1 MRTVRRGFW
10 IWLWAGLMVLAGC
23 GPAEDPPVG
32 NPPQSSVKAEA
43 ASTQQDLQPGALSV
57 LDVSER
63 EWDGKRGIAVTF
75 SRPLAT
81 NKNIQSYF
89 SISDQADGAIA
100 GAWVVDDSG
109 SKAWFMN
116 AEPERTYSVRVHA
129 GLLAQNGEALVA
141 DYTAQVTLAS
151 LKASVNFAS
160 EGSVLP
166 LGYAAGLPVV
176 SVNVDAVEMDFFRVK
191 DDQLAQFV
199 ERTQRY
205 GHASWATAY
214 LAELSELVYTARFDL
229 KPEPNRRTTLDI
241 PLQPIDALK
250 PAGVYLAVMRRPG
263 QYSQPQITWFTRTD
277 IGLHVRQYS
286 TGWQVQTHSLTT
298 GEVLANVQVKIL
310 NRKNEVLVEATTNA
324 EGAVRVDA
332 PKGAQSL
339 VALREQQ
346 LTLLDLQRSTL
357 DLSAFELG
365 TRPQLPQEFFVYGP
379 RDLYRPGEEVT
390 FAGLLRD
397 GDGLLKG
404 ASVLRADIRS
414 PNGTKVKSF
423 KWVAQTQG
431 YYQYQWVIPQ
441 DAATGTWW
449 LEVHGALKNPV
460 RYRFQVEEFL
470 PERLKVTLGGD
481 QGHLQPTDMTAPL
494 VVPIQSD
501 YLYGAP
507 AAGNR
512 ASAFVRMQLWQ
523 NPIPALPHYHFG
535 HVLEDQFLAYSEL
548 NDIALDD
555 TGTGQWRI
563 ESNWQATQSPL
574 KAQVTASVYES
585 GGRAVTRAQSVL
597 LWPAETLIGIRP
609 GFAEGANPK
618 AQSRV
623 RFDLINAT
631 ATGGLKA
638 LAAAE
643 VRLIQE
649 DRQYFWE
656 YNDHEGWHWRW
667 TEKEFPVFEQTVALT
682 DARATAIDVPVTWGH
697 YRLEVKDA
705 ASGRVSSLRFFAGH
719 DWYYD
724 WKNAKNQTAARPDV
738 INLALDK
745 PAYQAGESA
754 ELKILPPSAG
764 QVLVMVEGD
773 RPLWSQVVNVPK
785 AGALVTLPIDPQW
798 REHNLYVTAMMVEPI
813 GDKTRMTP
821 KRSLGLLHLPLDRS
835 ARKLQL
841 ALETPDTVR
850 PSQTLTVPV
859 SLGVPHA
866 RTHVT
871 LAAVDVGVLNIS
883 DFKTPDAF
891 EHFFGKRQYTA
902 HVQDMYAEV
911 IEYRNNRAAKE
922 RFGGDADLTRGG
934 KQPNSEVQIVSL
946 FSGLQT
952 FDAEGRA
959 EIDLTLPDFNGRL
972 RLMALAFNDAQYGH
986 AEAELT
992 VASPIVAELAMP
1004 RFLAFGDRAM
1014 ATLDVQN
1021 MTEQQET
1028 LNLSLGVSGAVALTD
1043 STLSAHTLSLAP
1055 KQKITLEFPLEAVGV
1070 DGAGTLDLTLSSTHS
1085 GSLKRQWRL
1094 GVRPAYPAVTHKWQP
1109 VLQNGET
1116 FTLSAEAVDEVI
1128 PTTLQGTLQ
1137 VSPFV
1142 NLNAA
1147 EHLRH
1152 LLGYPYGCL
1161 EQTTSKA
1168 EPLTYASGEVQ
1179 ALMGLSRLDEVE
1191 RLKRIQA
1198 GVDRVRQFSRPG
1210 GGFGLWGKNS
1220 PEEHWLTAYATQFL
1234 LNAQNQGADVPEVLL
1249 SASLKRLQFYLS
1261 SAGALNRARWSE
1273 DPKHYAF
1280 ATRAFAAYVLSQA
1293 NQASLGTLRTLYQRD
1308 FKHAKTGLAQ
1318 LHLALALRRAGDLKT
1333 SQAAMSE
1340 ALNWRPGEREYL
1352 GDYGSAVRD
1361 LGQMVHLLLSHQV
1374 QVPEALALAVALRD
1388 ETRGRR
1394 WLSTQERT
1402 ALFLAGL
1409 ALGAKADAAWA
1420 GNWQVGDTP
1429 AQAIAS
1435 EGLWQKGFSPEAL
1448 GAGVT
1453 LASRHT
1459 ASLFVEATLNGYTRT
1474 PPPAS
1479 DEGIHLARNWYTVKG
1494 EPTTPA
1500 RAKVGDLLVVH
1511 LALSVDERVPD
1522 ALVVNLLP
1530 AGLELENQNL
1540 DHAIALEDFKVAGEP
1555 IATLTASTQRVYEE
1569 FRDDRYVAALDL
1581 AEGRASHV
1589 FFLVRAVTPGVFQLP
1604 PALAEDMY
1612 RPDIRGVSAS
1622 EGVLEVIQHARDA
1635 KGP

>member
-1 MRTVRRGFW
+1 MRTLRRGFGV
-10 IWLWAGLMVLAGC
+10 WLWVGLMSLAGC
-23 GPAEDPPVG
+23 GPAEEPLVG
-32 NPPQSSVKAEA
+32 NLPLSSVETET
-43 ASTQQDLQPGALSV
+43 ASTRQDLQPGFLNI

-81 NKNIQSYF
+81 DKNIQPYF
-89 SISDQADGAIA
+89 SVSNQADGSVA

-109 SKAWFMN
+109 KKAWFMG
-116 AEPERTYSVRVHA
+116 AEPEKTYSVRIHA
-129 GLLAQNGEALVA
+129 GLLAQNGEALAA
-141 DYTAQVTLAS
+141 DYTSQVTLAA

-191 DDQLAQFV
+191 DDQLAQFI

-205 GHASWATAY
+205 GHSSWASAY

-241 PLQPIDALK
+241 PLQSIDALK
-250 PAGVYLAVMRRPG
+250 SAGVYLAVMRKPG
-263 QYSQPQITWFTRTD
+263 QYNQPKITWFTRTD
-277 IGLHVRQYS
+277 IGLQVRQYP
-286 TGWQVQTHSLTT
+286 TQWQVQTHSLTT
-298 GEVLANVQVKIL
+298 GQVLANVKVTFL

-324 EGAVRVDA
+324 EGAVLVDA
-332 PKGAQSL
+332 PKAAQSL
-339 VALREQQ
+339 VATDAQQ
-346 LTLLDLQRSTL
+346 LTLLDLQHSTL
-357 DLSAFELG
+357 DLSEFELG
-365 TRPQLPQEFFVYGP
+365 TRPQLPQALFVYGP
-379 RDLYRPGEEVT
+379 RDLYRPGEAVT

-397 GDGLLKG
+397 GDGLLG
-404 ASVLRADIRS
+404 SAPVLRADIRS

-431 YYQYQWVIPQ
+431 YYQYQWMIPQ

-449 LEVHGALKNPV
+449 LEVHGALKTPV

-481 QGHLQPTDMTAPL
+481 QSPVQHTDMSAPL
-494 VVPIQSD
+494 VQPIQSE

-523 NPIPALPHYHFG
+523 KPIPALPDYHFG
-535 HVLEDQFLAYSEL
+535 HVLEDQFLAYREL
-548 NDIALDD
+548 NDIALDGE
-555 TGTGQWRI
+555 GTGQWRV
-563 ESNWQATQSPL
+563 ESNWQAAQSPL

-585 GGRAVTRAQSVL
+585 GGRAVTRAHSIL

-609 GFAEGANPK
+609 GFAEGTNPK
-618 AQSRV
+618 AQSMV

-631 ATGGLKA
+631 ATGELRA

-682 DARATAIDVPVTWGH
+682 DASATAIDVPVTWGH

-705 ASGRVSSLRFFAGH
+705 ASGRVSSVRFFAGY

-724 WKNAKNQTAARPDV
+724 WKNAQNQTAARPDV

-745 PAYQAGESA
+745 PAYQSGDTA

-773 RPLWSQVVNVPK
+773 RPLWSQIVMASKTGVLVNI
-785 AGALVTLPIDPQW
+785 PIDPEW

-813 GDKTRMTP
+813 GDKTRITP

-841 ALETPDTVR
+841 ALEAPETTR
-850 PSQTLTVPV
+850 PNQTLTVPV

-866 RTHVT
+866 RTHLT

-883 DFKTPDAF
+883 NFKTPDAF

-902 HVQDMYAEV
+902 QLQDMYAEV
-911 IEYRNNRAAKE
+911 IEYHNNRTAKE

-934 KQPNSEVQIVSL
+934 QQPNAEVQIVSL

-959 EIDLTLPDFNGRL
+959 EISLPLPDFNGRL
-972 RLMALAFNDAQYGH
+972 RLMALAFNDSQYGH

-992 VASPIVAELAMP
+992 VAAPIVAELAMP
-1004 RFLAFGDRAM
+1004 RFLAFGDRAV

-1028 LNLSLGVSGAVALTD
+1028 LNLSLDVSGAVALTNPA
-1043 STLSAHTLSLAP
+1043 LSARTLSLAP
-1055 KQKITLEFPLEAVGV
+1055 KQKATLEFPLEASDV
-1070 DGAGTLDLTLSSTHS
+1070 DGVGTLDLTLNSTHS
-1085 GSLKRQWRL
+1085 GSLKRQWHL

-1116 FTLSAEAVDEVI
+1116 FTLSAEAIADVI
-1128 PTTLQGTLQ
+1128 PTTLQGAMQ

-1147 EHLRH
+1147 EHLQH

-1168 EPLTYASGEVQ
+1168 EPLTYASREVQ
-1179 ALMGLSRLDEVE
+1179 ALMGLSRLSDAE

-1198 GVDRVRQFSRPG
+1198 GVDRLSQFSRPG
-1210 GGFGLWGKNS
+1210 GGFGLWGKHS
-1220 PEEHWLTAYATQFL
+1220 PEEHWLTAYTTQFL
-1234 LNAQNQGADVPEVLL
+1234 LNAQNQGADVPEDLL

-1261 SAGALNRARWSE
+1261 SAGALSRARWSE
-1273 DPKHYAF
+1273 APKHYAF

-1293 NQASLGTLRTLYQRD
+1293 NQASLGALRTLYQRD

-1318 LHLALALRRAGDLKT
+1318 LHLALALRSAGDLKT
-1333 SQAAMSE
+1333 SQAAMDE
-1340 ALNWRPGEREYL
+1340 ALKWRPGEREYL
-1352 GDYGSAVRD
+1352 GDYGSGIRD
-1361 LGQMVHLLLSHQV
+1361 LGQMVHLLLSHKV
-1374 QVPEALALAVALRD
+1374 QVPEALALAVVLRD

-1409 ALGAKADAAWA
+1409 ALGAKAEAAWA
-1420 GNWQVGDTP
+1420 GQWQVGDKP

-1435 EGLWQKGFSPEAL
+1435 KGLWQKGFASEAL

-1453 LASRHT
+1453 LTSQHAEP
-1459 ASLFVEATLNGYTRT
+1459 LFVEATLNGYTRT

-1494 EPTTPA
+1494 ELTTPA

-1511 LALSVDERVPD
+1511 LALSAHERVPD

-1530 AGLELENQNL
+1530 AGFELENQNL
-1540 DHAIALEDFKVAGEP
+1540 DHAIALEDFQVAGES
-1555 IATLTASTQRVYEE
+1555 ITHLKASTQLVYEE

-1612 RPDIRGVSAS
+1612 RPDIRGVSES
-1622 EGVLEVIQHARDA
+1622 EGVLEVVQPARA
-1635 KGP
+1635 PKRP